1 MRYRLL
7 ALLASLMTLVSAS
20 PAQAGCAAL
29 SLCSCNVTTTG
40 IAFGAYDPF
49 APSPVKASG
58 SITVECTLVV
68 ALAGTY
74 DIALSTGSSG
84 SYASR
89 TLKKGGSSLSYN
101 LYTSDPNGAVWGNG
115 SGGTIIVT
123 RSFSALLYINQTT
136 SIYGTVPAGQNVPG
150 GAYADNVV
158 VTITY

>member
-7 ALLASLMTLVSAS
+7 GLLASLMTLVSAS

-29 SLCSCNVTTTG
+29 SLCSCNVSTTG

-49 APSPVKASG
+49 TVKASG

-68 ALAGTY
+68 ALGGTY

-89 TLKKGGSSLSYN
+89 TLKKGGSSLFYN

-115 SGGTIIVT
+115 SGGTVIVT